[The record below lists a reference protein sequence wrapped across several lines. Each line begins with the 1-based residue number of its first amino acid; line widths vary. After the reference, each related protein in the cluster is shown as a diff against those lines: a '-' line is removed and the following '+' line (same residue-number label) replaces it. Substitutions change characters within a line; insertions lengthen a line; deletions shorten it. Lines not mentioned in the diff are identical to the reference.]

1 MRHFLSY
8 GSLGLLAVGLAAM
21 PLIEPLKAQEEKP
34 AEANQ
39 TAPAEKPAQQDA
51 QEEKAEAKRYW
62 VGLQLMPVPEILR
75 KHVEA
80 LQNGAATVAGIGADS
95 PAAKSGF
102 QLGDHIL
109 KAGDERI
116 TSPDQLVELLRDNQG
131 DKVRME
137 VLRGTEKQT
146 LEVTPAE
153 PPKDGRWTPLGR
165 LGQAPDA
172 ARFRFFGPGQ
182 MMPPGTRLQ
191 MMAEDL
197 PQNVTIRV
205 EQKGDEPARIHIE
218 RDGQT
223 WDVTEN
229 EIDELPEDLQKLA
242 KQYVNQT
249 ENGNTIIGGSEVPF
263 SQMLRMFGG
272 DGKGMPLPRGD
283 ELPDFQEMRE
293 QMHRDMQEVREMMR
307 ELRQRMEQQQQPA
320 NQPKLEGNEV

>member
-39 TAPAEKPAQQDA
+39 TAPAEKLSQQEA
-51 QEEKAEAKRYW
+51 KKEKAEVKKYW
-62 VGLQLMPVPEILR
+62 VGLQLMPVPEILQ
-75 KHVEA
+75 KHVGT
-80 LQNGAATVAGIGADS
+80 LQDGAATVAAVAADS
-95 PAAKSGF
+95 PASKAGF
-102 QLGDHIL
+102 KQGDHIL
-109 KAGDERI
+109 KVGDKRI
-116 TSPDQLVELLRDNQG
+116 ASPQELVEHIEANQG
-131 DKVRME
+131 EKVRME
-137 VLRGTEKQT
+137 ILRGTEKQT
-146 LEVTPAE
+146 LEVTPEEA
-153 PPKDGRWTPLGR
+153 PDDSRWTPRGR